1 LGESVW
7 VGFHVFFGWEEE
19 ALGPV
24 LVDACAGK
32 CLRHEAWLVILD
44 STAKVDDGMNE
55 I

>member
-1 LGESVW
+1 MS
-7 VGFHVFFGWEEE
+7 FHASFDWEKE

-32 CLRHEAWLVILD
+32 CFSHEAGLVILD
-44 STAKVDDGMNE
+44 STAKMDGGKNE